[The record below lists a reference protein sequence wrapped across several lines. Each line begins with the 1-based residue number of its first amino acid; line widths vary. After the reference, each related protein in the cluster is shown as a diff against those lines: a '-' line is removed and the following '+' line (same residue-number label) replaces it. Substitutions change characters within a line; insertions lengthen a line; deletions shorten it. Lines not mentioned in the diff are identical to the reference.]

1 MDRNNNTSSGND
13 QNGIVLVGTGSHKA
27 AQLAVS
33 STAAELKGHADH
45 KRNDLTEALLPRR
58 STAEELTDADAD
70 VGGCIVFPARIKR
83 LSIHYLGFT
92 SLVFRDA

>member
-1 MDRNNNTSSGND
+1 MN
-13 QNGIVLVGTGSHKA
+13 
-27 AQLAVS
+27 
-33 STAAELKGHADH
+33 
-45 KRNDLTEALLPRR
+45 R

-92 SLVFRDA
+92 SLVFRDAWQTDNAHNSNKKKRKKIYAGVGMNDTDILVPA